1 MRRDIASR
9 SGAMGHVGD
18 DRSSPA
24 IPRTTRQICGPKGS
38 KGWNLDAFVGNQGM
52 ASAPSEKDRA
62 IRLSTELFLRT
73 SSSSMWHS
81 AYCP

>member
-24 IPRTTRQICGPKGS
+24 IPRTTRQFCGPKGS
-38 KGWNLDAFVGNQGM
+38 KGWNLDAFVGNQTGKREVTG
-52 ASAPSEKDRA
+52 STL
-62 IRLSTELFLRT
+62 IR
-73 SSSSMWHS
+73 
-81 AYCP
+81 